1 MWCKFPL
8 GNVSL
13 EMLAERIES
22 FFLKANF
29 SISKVLHSDC
39 VEFSA
44 FKGNLSVKVTAKKFS
59 DHFLVE
65 FTTKGVGAAKKLGSI
80 LSLFGGGLFVL
91 RDIKDEEIL
100 RKIEEDFWREMDL
113 LFYP

>member
-1 MWCKFPL
+1 MRCRFPV

-13 EMLAERIES
+13 EMLVKRIES

-29 SISKVLHSDC
+29 PTSKKLHAEC

-44 FKGNLSVKVTAKKFS
+44 FKGNLNVKVSAKKFP

-65 FTTKGVGAAKKLGSI
+65 FTTSGVGAIKKLGSI
-80 LSLFGGGLFVL
+80 LGLFGGGFFVL
-91 RDIKDEEIL
+91 KDIKSEDEL
-100 RKIEEDFWREMDL
+100 RRLEEDFWKEIYS

>member
-1 MWCKFPL
+1 MQCRFPV

-13 EMLAERIES
+13 DMLIERIES

-29 SISKVLHSDC
+29 SVSRKLHDDY

-44 FKGNLSVKVTAKKFS
+44 FKGNLNVKVAAKRFPGY
-59 DHFLVE
+59 FLVE
-65 FTTKGVGAAKKLGSI
+65 FTARGVGTMRKLGSI
-80 LSLFGGGLFVL
+80 LGLFGGGVFVL
-91 RDIKDEEIL
+91 RDIKSEDEM
-100 RKIEEDFWREMDL
+100 RRIEGDFWREMYL